1 MSADRVAR
9 NDGLL
14 SIDDHPTDA
23 DVAAVLRGLLA
34 FNEARIG
41 PAGEQPVR
49 FVVRDAKDAVI
60 GGLLG
65 HTRWDW
71 MHIEKLWVSDAAR
84 GQGLGTRL
92 MAAAEELATKRRC
105 MGVMLHT
112 FEHQARPFYEGL
124 GYVLFGTLEGYP
136 AGTRQHYLYKRL
148 PAPVPAHAG
157 TGAPLAR
164 GDG

>member
-1 MSADRVAR
+1 VAR
-9 NDGLL
+9 SDGPL
-14 SIDDHPTDA
+14 SIDDRPTDA

-49 FVVRDAKDAVI
+49 FVVRDAGDAVI

-65 HTRWDW
+65 HTRWGW

-92 MAAAEELATKRRC
+92 MAAAEELAMQRSC

-112 FEHQARPFYEGL
+112 FEHQARPFYERL
-124 GYVLFGTLEGYP
+124 GYALFGTLEGYP

-148 PAPVPAHAG
+148 PAPVQAPSG
-157 TGAPLAR
+157 TGAGR
-164 GDG
+164 